1 MGADCDGVSPLFTTL
16 ILPCGMSVENAGKGF
31 ELPHE
36 QESAANLVKNSYNE
50 TGEPP
55 VEKPVG
61 PSTPNVVLHEEE
73 DGHFQ
78 VVASGEE
85 AIEKYNDLYKE
96 KAHRIPV
103 RPDGKVELTHEMD
116 TDDEKISSIPF
127 LEFIHLN
134 RMF

>member
-55 VEKPVG
+55 VEKPDR

-85 AIEKYNDLYKE
+85 AIEKYNDCLLYTSPSP
-96 KAHRIPV
+96 R
-103 RPDGKVELTHEMD
+103 D
-116 TDDEKISSIPF
+116 
-127 LEFIHLN
+127 
-134 RMF
+134 